1 MNHEVL
7 EIKLQLKVVQVKLAL
22 QAGQFGVTIQ
32 RVVDIDIEL
41 FSWLASRSTF
51 GRNPTTL
58 FEESMDSLLCTPFR

>member
-22 QAGQFGVTIQ
+22 HAGQFSVTIQ

-41 FSWLASRSTF
+41 FSWLARRSTF
-51 GRNPTTL
+51 GRNRTTL
-58 FEESMDSLLCTPFR
+58 FEESIGFSSVYPF